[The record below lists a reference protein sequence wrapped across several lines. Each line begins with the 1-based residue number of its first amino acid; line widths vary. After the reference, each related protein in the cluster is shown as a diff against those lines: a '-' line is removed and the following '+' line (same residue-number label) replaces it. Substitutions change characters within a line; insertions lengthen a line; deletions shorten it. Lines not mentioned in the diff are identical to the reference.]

1 GRGSA
6 GSARPPAG
14 PLAHP
19 TPPLRTTGSRPR
31 PPLDPDVGP
40 AGPDPSHPH
49 REPLTRAP
57 RAFSA
62 PGPGPS
68 EPRLGSPCGTRRGS
82 SHVLGP
88 RHDSRQPGALLVQLS
103 SLARHPTTWVRAL
116 RVCAPRRAPS
126 PQTQTSQLELEVGPR
141 PPIVLYPL
149 PAPGRPPKD
158 SPAPHPADAEGPL
171 TQPPNLQL
179 RAESRGVPPA
189 PSSRFPLSPVTSTS
203 RHLRLSPRTLDCFQD
218 LHPGRR
224 AAAGGLTRKCQ
235 AGRLVRLRW
244 EKGHPP
250 APAPQAQPWFLR
262 RAFRSAPLLPLPL
275 QIPTGPLTSWGSSS
289 VSTAAVSTVTSLT
302 SAELNPCVLT
312 SGTTVLWRVLKE
324 QWIRAKYER
333 REFMA
338 DGETISL
345 PGNREGFLWK
355 RGRDNSQFL
364 RRRFV
369 LLAREGLLKYY
380 TKEGGK
386 NPKAV
391 ISIKDLNATFQTEK
405 IGHPHGLQITYRRDG
420 HIRNL
425 FVYHESGKEIVDW
438 FNALRAA
445 RLQYLKLAFPEL
457 PESEL
462 VPFLTRNY
470 LKQGFM
476 EKTGPKQR
484 EPFKKRW
491 FALDCHE
498 RRLLYYKNPLD
509 AFEQGQVFL
518 GNKEQGYEVYEDL
531 PKGIRGNRWKAGL
544 TIVTPERRYVL
555 TCPNEKEQQEWLES
569 LRGVLSS
576 PLTLLNRLSK
586 KQELKGV
593 LLAKGRG
600 QKVLFH
606 LGSAVMPQKSLDS

>member
-1 GRGSA
+1 MGDRERNKKRLLELLRAPDTGN
-6 GSARPPAG
+6 
-14 PLAHP
+14 AHCADC
-19 TPPLRTTGSRPR
+19 GAA
-31 PPLDPDVGP
+31 DPDWASYKLGIFICLNCCGVHRNF
-40 AGPDPSHPH
+40 PDIS
-49 REPLTRAP
+49 RVK
-57 RAFSA
+57 SV
-62 PGPGPS
+62 
-68 EPRLGSPCGTRRGS
+68 RLDFWD
-82 SHVLGP
+82 
-88 RHDSRQPGALLVQLS
+88 DSIVEFMIHNGN
-103 SLARHPTTWVRAL
+103 L
-116 RVCAPRRAPS
+116 RVKAKFEAR
-126 PQTQTSQLELEVGPR
+126 V
-141 PPIVLYPL
+141 
-149 PAPGRPPKD
+149 PA
-158 SPAPHPADAEGPL
+158 
-171 TQPPNLQL
+171 
-179 RAESRGVPPA
+179 
-189 PSSRFPLSPVTSTS
+189 FYYI
-203 RHLRLSPRTLDCFQD
+203 
-218 LHPGRR
+218 
-224 AAAGGLTRKCQ
+224 
-235 AGRLVRLRW
+235 
-244 EKGHPP
+244 
-250 APAPQAQPWFLR
+250 PQANDCL
-262 RAFRSAPLLPLPL
+262 
-275 QIPTGPLTSWGSSS
+275 
-289 VSTAAVSTVTSLT
+289 
-302 SAELNPCVLT
+302 
-312 SGTTVLWRVLKE
+312 VLKE

-369 LLAREGLLKYY
+369 LLAREGLLKYF
-380 TKEGGK
+380 TKEQGK
-386 NPKAV
+386 SPKAV

-420 HIRNL
+420 HTRNL

-445 RLQYLKLAFPEL
+445 RLQYLKMAFPEL

-476 EKTGPKQR
+476 EKTGPKQK

-544 TIVTPERRYVL
+544 TIVTPERRFVL

-576 PLTLLNRLSK
+576 PLTPLNRLSK
-586 KQELKGV
+586 KQELRGV

-600 QKVLFH
+600 QKIA
-606 LGSAVMPQKSLDS
+606 SSLRFSFDATKDS

>member
-1 GRGSA
+1 MGDREPNKK
-6 GSARPPAG
+6 R
-14 PLAHP
+14 LLEL
-19 TPPLRTTGSRPR
+19 LRAPDTGNAYCADCGAA
-31 PPLDPDVGP
+31 DPDWASYKLGIFICLNCCGVHRNF
-40 AGPDPSHPH
+40 PDIS
-49 REPLTRAP
+49 RVK
-57 RAFSA
+57 SV
-62 PGPGPS
+62 
-68 EPRLGSPCGTRRGS
+68 RLDFWD
-82 SHVLGP
+82 
-88 RHDSRQPGALLVQLS
+88 DSIVEFMTHNGN
-103 SLARHPTTWVRAL
+103 L
-116 RVCAPRRAPS
+116 RVKAKFEAR
-126 PQTQTSQLELEVGPR
+126 V
-141 PPIVLYPL
+141 
-149 PAPGRPPKD
+149 PA
-158 SPAPHPADAEGPL
+158 
-171 TQPPNLQL
+171 
-179 RAESRGVPPA
+179 
-189 PSSRFPLSPVTSTS
+189 FYYI
-203 RHLRLSPRTLDCFQD
+203 
-218 LHPGRR
+218 
-224 AAAGGLTRKCQ
+224 
-235 AGRLVRLRW
+235 
-244 EKGHPP
+244 
-250 APAPQAQPWFLR
+250 PQANDCL
-262 RAFRSAPLLPLPL
+262 
-275 QIPTGPLTSWGSSS
+275 
-289 VSTAAVSTVTSLT
+289 
-302 SAELNPCVLT
+302 
-312 SGTTVLWRVLKE
+312 VLKE

-425 FVYHESGKEIVDW
+425 FVYHESGK
-438 FNALRAA
+438 
-445 RLQYLKLAFPEL
+445 
-457 PESEL
+457 L
-462 VPFLTRNY
+462 VPFLTRSY

-576 PLTLLNRLSK
+576 PLTLLNRLTAST
-586 KQELKGV
+586 ES
-593 LLAKGRG
+593 GR
-600 QKVLFH
+600 
-606 LGSAVMPQKSLDS
+606 SSR

>member
-1 GRGSA
+1 MGDREPNKKRLLELLRAPDTGNAYCADCGAADPDWASYKLGIFICLNCCGVHRNFPDISRVKSVRLDFWDDSLILPQVAVVLQFMTHNGNLRVKAKFEARVPAFYYIPQANDCLTLGGRG
-6 GSARPPAG
+6 GRI
-14 PLAHP
+14 
-19 TPPLRTTGSRPR
+19 
-31 PPLDPDVGP
+31 
-40 AGPDPSHPH
+40 
-49 REPLTRAP
+49 TR
-57 RAFSA
+57 
-62 PGPGPS
+62 
-68 EPRLGSPCGTRRGS
+68 
-82 SHVLGP
+82 
-88 RHDSRQPGALLVQLS
+88 
-103 SLARHPTTWVRAL
+103 
-116 RVCAPRRAPS
+116 
-126 PQTQTSQLELEVGPR
+126 
-141 PPIVLYPL
+141 
-149 PAPGRPPKD
+149 
-158 SPAPHPADAEGPL
+158 
-171 TQPPNLQL
+171 
-179 RAESRGVPPA
+179 
-189 PSSRFPLSPVTSTS
+189 
-203 RHLRLSPRTLDCFQD
+203 
-218 LHPGRR
+218 
-224 AAAGGLTRKCQ
+224 
-235 AGRLVRLRW
+235 
-244 EKGHPP
+244 
-250 APAPQAQPWFLR
+250 
-262 RAFRSAPLLPLPL
+262 
-275 QIPTGPLTSWGSSS
+275 
-289 VSTAAVSTVTSLT
+289 
-302 SAELNPCVLT
+302 
-312 SGTTVLWRVLKE
+312 SGDR
-324 QWIRAKYER
+324 
-333 REFMA
+333 
-338 DGETISL
+338 DH

-576 PLTLLNRLSK
+576 PLTLLNRLTAST
-586 KQELKGV
+586 ES
-593 LLAKGRG
+593 GR
-600 QKVLFH
+600 
-606 LGSAVMPQKSLDS
+606 SSR

>member
-1 GRGSA
+1 MY
-6 GSARPPAG
+6 
-14 PLAHP
+14 
-19 TPPLRTTGSRPR
+19 
-31 PPLDPDVGP
+31 V
-40 AGPDPSHPH
+40 
-49 REPLTRAP
+49 EW
-57 RAFSA
+57 
-62 PGPGPS
+62 
-68 EPRLGSPCGTRRGS
+68 ECG
-82 SHVLGP
+82 
-88 RHDSRQPGALLVQLS
+88 Q
-103 SLARHPTTWVRAL
+103 
-116 RVCAPRRAPS
+116 
-126 PQTQTSQLELEVGPR
+126 VGPR

-158 SPAPHPADAEGPL
+158 SPAPHPADTEGPL

-179 RAESRGVPPA
+179 RAESRGAPPA

-235 AGRLVRLRW
+235 AGRLVRLSSSPTS
-244 EKGHPP
+244 PP
-250 APAPQAQPWFLR
+250 ADPDWASYKLGIFICLNCCGVHRNFPDISRVKSVRLDFWDDSIVEFMTHNGNLRVKAKFEARVPAFYYIPQANDCL
-262 RAFRSAPLLPLPL
+262 
-275 QIPTGPLTSWGSSS
+275 
-289 VSTAAVSTVTSLT
+289 
-302 SAELNPCVLT
+302 
-312 SGTTVLWRVLKE
+312 VLKE

-491 FALDCHE
+491 FTLDCHE

-576 PLTLLNRLSK
+576 PLTLLNCLTAST
-586 KQELKGV
+586 ES
-593 LLAKGRG
+593 GR
-600 QKVLFH
+600 
-606 LGSAVMPQKSLDS
+606 SSR

>member
-1 GRGSA
+1 MGDREPNKK
-6 GSARPPAG
+6 R
-14 PLAHP
+14 LLEL
-19 TPPLRTTGSRPR
+19 LRAPDTGNAYCADCGAA
-31 PPLDPDVGP
+31 DPDWASYKLGIFICLNCCGVHRNF
-40 AGPDPSHPH
+40 PDIS
-49 REPLTRAP
+49 RVK
-57 RAFSA
+57 SV
-62 PGPGPS
+62 
-68 EPRLGSPCGTRRGS
+68 RLDFWD
-82 SHVLGP
+82 
-88 RHDSRQPGALLVQLS
+88 DSIVEFMTHNGN
-103 SLARHPTTWVRAL
+103 L
-116 RVCAPRRAPS
+116 RVKAKFEAR
-126 PQTQTSQLELEVGPR
+126 V
-141 PPIVLYPL
+141 
-149 PAPGRPPKD
+149 PA
-158 SPAPHPADAEGPL
+158 
-171 TQPPNLQL
+171 
-179 RAESRGVPPA
+179 
-189 PSSRFPLSPVTSTS
+189 FYYI
-203 RHLRLSPRTLDCFQD
+203 
-218 LHPGRR
+218 
-224 AAAGGLTRKCQ
+224 
-235 AGRLVRLRW
+235 
-244 EKGHPP
+244 
-250 APAPQAQPWFLR
+250 PQANDCL
-262 RAFRSAPLLPLPL
+262 
-275 QIPTGPLTSWGSSS
+275 
-289 VSTAAVSTVTSLT
+289 
-302 SAELNPCVLT
+302 
-312 SGTTVLWRVLKE
+312 VLKE

-531 PKGIRGNRWKAGL
+531 PKGIRGSRWKAGL

-555 TCPNEKEQQEWLES
+555 TCPTASTES
-569 LRGVLSS
+569 GHSS
-576 PLTLLNRLSK
+576 R
-586 KQELKGV
+586 
-593 LLAKGRG
+593 
-600 QKVLFH
+600 
-606 LGSAVMPQKSLDS
+606 

>member
-1 GRGSA
+1 MGDREPNKK
-6 GSARPPAG
+6 R
-14 PLAHP
+14 LLEL
-19 TPPLRTTGSRPR
+19 LRAPDTGNAYCADCGAA
-31 PPLDPDVGP
+31 DPDWASYKLGIFICLNCCGVHRNF
-40 AGPDPSHPH
+40 PDIS
-49 REPLTRAP
+49 RVK
-57 RAFSA
+57 SV
-62 PGPGPS
+62 
-68 EPRLGSPCGTRRGS
+68 RLDFWD
-82 SHVLGP
+82 
-88 RHDSRQPGALLVQLS
+88 DSIVEFMTHNGN
-103 SLARHPTTWVRAL
+103 L
-116 RVCAPRRAPS
+116 RVKAKFEAR
-126 PQTQTSQLELEVGPR
+126 V
-141 PPIVLYPL
+141 
-149 PAPGRPPKD
+149 PA
-158 SPAPHPADAEGPL
+158 
-171 TQPPNLQL
+171 
-179 RAESRGVPPA
+179 
-189 PSSRFPLSPVTSTS
+189 FYYI
-203 RHLRLSPRTLDCFQD
+203 
-218 LHPGRR
+218 
-224 AAAGGLTRKCQ
+224 
-235 AGRLVRLRW
+235 
-244 EKGHPP
+244 
-250 APAPQAQPWFLR
+250 PQANDCL
-262 RAFRSAPLLPLPL
+262 
-275 QIPTGPLTSWGSSS
+275 
-289 VSTAAVSTVTSLT
+289 
-302 SAELNPCVLT
+302 
-312 SGTTVLWRVLKE
+312 VLKE

-338 DGETISL
+338 DGETILL

-476 EKTGPKQR
+476 EKTGPK
-484 EPFKKRW
+484 
-491 FALDCHE
+491 
-498 RRLLYYKNPLD
+498 D

-600 QKVLFH
+600 QKGAF
-606 LGSAVMPQKSLDS
+606 SLRFSCDATKDS

>member
-1 GRGSA
+1 
-6 GSARPPAG
+6 
-14 PLAHP
+14 
-19 TPPLRTTGSRPR
+19 
-31 PPLDPDVGP
+31 
-40 AGPDPSHPH
+40 
-49 REPLTRAP
+49 
-57 RAFSA
+57 
-62 PGPGPS
+62 
-68 EPRLGSPCGTRRGS
+68 
-82 SHVLGP
+82 
-88 RHDSRQPGALLVQLS
+88 
-103 SLARHPTTWVRAL
+103 
-116 RVCAPRRAPS
+116 
-126 PQTQTSQLELEVGPR
+126 
-141 PPIVLYPL
+141 
-149 PAPGRPPKD
+149 
-158 SPAPHPADAEGPL
+158 
-171 TQPPNLQL
+171 
-179 RAESRGVPPA
+179 
-189 PSSRFPLSPVTSTS
+189 
-203 RHLRLSPRTLDCFQD
+203 
-218 LHPGRR
+218 
-224 AAAGGLTRKCQ
+224 
-235 AGRLVRLRW
+235 
-244 EKGHPP
+244 
-250 APAPQAQPWFLR
+250 
-262 RAFRSAPLLPLPL
+262 
-275 QIPTGPLTSWGSSS
+275 
-289 VSTAAVSTVTSLT
+289 
-302 SAELNPCVLT
+302 
-312 SGTTVLWRVLKE
+312 
-324 QWIRAKYER
+324 
-333 REFMA
+333 MA

-425 FVYHESGKEIVDW
+425 FVYHESGK
-438 FNALRAA
+438 
-445 RLQYLKLAFPEL
+445 
-457 PESEL
+457 L

-600 QKVLFH
+600 QKGAF
-606 LGSAVMPQKSLDS
+606 SLRFSCDATKES

>member
-1 GRGSA
+1 MGDREPNKK
-6 GSARPPAG
+6 R
-14 PLAHP
+14 LLEL
-19 TPPLRTTGSRPR
+19 LRAPDTGNAYCADCGAA
-31 PPLDPDVGP
+31 DPDWASYKLGIFICLNCCGVHRNF
-40 AGPDPSHPH
+40 PDIS
-49 REPLTRAP
+49 RVK
-57 RAFSA
+57 SV
-62 PGPGPS
+62 
-68 EPRLGSPCGTRRGS
+68 RLDFWD
-82 SHVLGP
+82 
-88 RHDSRQPGALLVQLS
+88 DSIVEFMTHNGN
-103 SLARHPTTWVRAL
+103 L
-116 RVCAPRRAPS
+116 RVKAKFEARVPAFYYIPQANDCLSDCLSLRLLPRD
-126 PQTQTSQLELEVGPR
+126 L
-141 PPIVLYPL
+141 
-149 PAPGRPPKD
+149 D
-158 SPAPHPADAEGPL
+158 SPPGL
-171 TQPPNLQL
+171 
-179 RAESRGVPPA
+179 
-189 PSSRFPLSPVTSTS
+189 
-203 RHLRLSPRTLDCFQD
+203 LD
-218 LHPGRR
+218 
-224 AAAGGLTRKCQ
+224 
-235 AGRLVRLRW
+235 
-244 EKGHPP
+244 
-250 APAPQAQPWFLR
+250 
-262 RAFRSAPLLPLPL
+262 SAL
-275 QIPTGPLTSWGSSS
+275 
-289 VSTAAVSTVTSLT
+289 
-302 SAELNPCVLT
+302 C
-312 SGTTVLWRVLKE
+312 
-324 QWIRAKYER
+324 
-333 REFMA
+333 
-338 DGETISL
+338 
-345 PGNREGFLWK
+345 NREGFLWK

-576 PLTLLNRLSK
+576 PLTLLNRLTAST
-586 KQELKGV
+586 ES
-593 LLAKGRG
+593 GR
-600 QKVLFH
+600 
-606 LGSAVMPQKSLDS
+606 SSR

>member
-1 GRGSA
+1 MGERETGLMKCRDL
-6 GSARPPAG
+6 RPPITCLRLTVMELHRPPTG

-19 TPPLRTTGSRPR
+19 TPPLGTTGSRLR

-40 AGPDPSHPH
+40 AGRDPSHPH

-57 RAFSA
+57 RAVSA

-68 EPRLGSPCGTRRGS
+68 EPRLCSPRGTRRGS

-88 RHDSRQPGALLVQLS
+88 RHESWQPGALPVPLS
-103 SLARHPTTWVRAL
+103 SLARHPTTRVRAL
-116 RVCAPRRAPS
+116 GVCAPRRAPS
-126 PQTQTSQLELEVGPR
+126 PRTQTSQLGL
-141 PPIVLYPL
+141 
-149 PAPGRPPKD
+149 
-158 SPAPHPADAEGPL
+158 
-171 TQPPNLQL
+171 
-179 RAESRGVPPA
+179 ESRHFHVAPPQT
-189 PSSRFPLSPVTSTS
+189 LSPGPGLLPGS
-203 RHLRLSPRTLDCFQD
+203 SPRS
-218 LHPGRR
+218 PRSGRR
-224 AAAGGLTRKCQ
+224 ANQKVQ

-244 EKGHPP
+244 EKGRPACPSAPIPALVFSPRFPLSSSPTSPP
-250 APAPQAQPWFLR
+250 ADPDWASYKLGIFICLNCCGVHRNFPDISRVKSVRLDFWDDSIVEFMTHNGNLRVKAKFEARVPAFYYIPQANDCL
-262 RAFRSAPLLPLPL
+262 
-275 QIPTGPLTSWGSSS
+275 
-289 VSTAAVSTVTSLT
+289 
-302 SAELNPCVLT
+302 
-312 SGTTVLWRVLKE
+312 VLKE

-386 NPKAV
+386 SPKAV

-425 FVYHESGKEIVDW
+425 FVYHESGKV
-438 FNALRAA
+438 R
-445 RLQYLKLAFPEL
+445 RLEL
-457 PESEL
+457 PPPPPARTPGLGRCSSPLPLLTGAVLSCLLRFSATICLNLSSLPSLRQRYEESRL

-576 PLTLLNRLSK
+576 PLTLLNRLTAST
-586 KQELKGV
+586 ES
-593 LLAKGRG
+593 GR
-600 QKVLFH
+600 
-606 LGSAVMPQKSLDS
+606 SSR